1 MLLNLMIITIIW
13 LGGDFMSDI
22 NIKAIIETIKDLP
35 EDEQETILYLTEVF
49 KGEEDMINDYIKNE
63 LNK

>member
-49 KGEEDMINDYIKNE
+49 KGQEDMINDYIKNE

>member
-1 MLLNLMIITIIW
+1 MIITIIW

-49 KGEEDMINDYIKNE
+49 KGQEDMINDYIKNE